1 MKQVFSTSKGI
12 EVIEVPAPAL
22 LSGHVLV
29 EVEYSFISSGTEMAT
44 VEALESST
52 PSHSEVVASSAS
64 MAKITRYLRE
74 NGVKKTVSRVFNR
87 LTIAPTGSP
96 RLAAIGYSCSG
107 RVVGVGEG
115 VTLFNMGDRVAC
127 AGASKATHSELVVV
141 PENLTLMVP
150 DGCDMKDASSVAV
163 GSIAMQGVRRANV
176 QLGEFV
182 AVIGLGLVGSIIVQM
197 LKLAGTRVIGFD
209 LDPARVDHIKGLGI
223 QDAYAD
229 PEELQ
234 RLVNRITRHMGVD
247 CCMIAAGSRNSDI
260 VQTAMEVT
268 RPQGRV
274 VAVGIVGMDLQ
285 RNPLYR
291 KEIDF
296 LISRSYG
303 PGRYD
308 DTYEEKGM
316 DYPYGYVRWTEKRNM
331 EEYLRLLAEQRLDI
345 STAADEYP
353 LGSATLAFESLK
365 DPVNR
370 PVAAFIRYSDEK
382 NLDDK
387 RVSRVDIE
395 PRPRSSDRVRIAVA
409 GAGAF
414 VKGVHLPSIA
424 RLAEDVALGAIL
436 NRSGAK
442 SMELARQFGAG
453 YATTSY
459 DELLKDPDIDAVL
472 IGTRHNTH
480 GSMTIQAIRAGKHVL
495 VEKPLALTEEEL
507 AEIEAFY
514 TDEPRDGRHPVL
526 LTGFNRRFAPLISE
540 MKSLADRAGQPIIMN
555 YQMNV
560 GYVAPDHWQRT
571 EEGGGRNLGEACHIY
586 DLFTYLTDSRVANI
600 SAHPV
605 KRLDDTYGRNENFA
619 ATISFAD
626 GSVATLIYTS
636 LGSTLYPK
644 ETFHMYANETVAVL
658 SDYEQLEIYGASSRV
673 IPGDRTQKGHFEEM
687 KAFVDSVKNGS
698 DWPSPLWHQLQ
709 ASRIALEV
717 ERQIM
722 GHD

>member
-1 MKQVFSTSKGI
+1 MKQILSTARGI
-12 EVIEVPAPAL
+12 EVMEVPSPL
-22 LSGHVLV
+22 IQPGHVLV
-29 EVEYSFISSGTEMAT
+29 EVKYSFISSGTEMAT

-52 PSHSEVVASSAS
+52 PSHSEVVAKSAS
-64 MAKITRYLRE
+64 ISKVTRYLQE

-87 LTIAPTGSP
+87 LAIAPEGSP

-107 RVVGVGEG
+107 QVVGVGEG
-115 VTLFNMGDRVAC
+115 VTLFNVGDHVAC

-150 DGCDMKDASSVAV
+150 DGCDMKEASSVAV
-163 GSIAMQGVRRANV
+163 GAIAMQGVRRANV
-176 QLGEFV
+176 QLGEYV
-182 AVIGLGLVGSIIVQM
+182 AVIGLGLVGSIIAQM
-197 LKLAGTRVIGFD
+197 LKLSGTRVIGFD
-209 LDPARVDHIKGLGI
+209 LDPNRVEQIKGLGI

-229 PEELQ
+229 PEGMQ
-234 RLVNRITRHMGVD
+234 RLVNRITKHMGVD

-274 VAVGIVGMDLQ
+274 VVVGIVGMDLQ

-308 DTYEEKGM
+308 DAYEEKGM

-331 EEYLRLLAEQRLDI
+331 EEYLRLLSEQRLDV

-353 LGSATLAFESLK
+353 LESANQAFESLK
-365 DPVNR
+365 DPVTR

-382 NLDDK
+382 NFDDK
-387 RVSRVDIE
+387 RAGRVDLA
-395 PRPRSSDRVRIAVA
+395 PQPQSSDRVRIGIA

-414 VKGVHLPSIA
+414 VKGVHIPSIGQ
-424 RLAEDVALGAIL
+424 LVEDAELRAIL
-436 NRSGAK
+436 NRSGAR
-442 SMELARQFGAG
+442 SMESARIFKAG
-453 YATTSY
+453 YAATSY
-459 DELLKDPDIDAVL
+459 DELLNDPDMDAIV

-480 GSMTIQAIRAGKHVL
+480 GSMTLQALKAGKHVL
-495 VEKPLALTEEEL
+495 VEKPLALTEDEL

-514 TDEPRDGRHPVL
+514 DQTPDNQKRPIL
-526 LTGFNRRFAPLISE
+526 LTGFNRRFAPLMAE
-540 MKSLADRAGQPIIMN
+540 MKALTNGANQPLIMN

-586 DLFTYLTDSRVANI
+586 DLFTYLTDSRVVDI
-600 SAHPV
+600 SAHSV
-605 KRLDDTYGRNENFA
+605 KRLDETYGRNENFA
-619 ATISFAD
+619 ATMTFEN
-626 GSVATLIYTS
+626 GSVATLSYTS
-636 LGSTLYPK
+636 IGSTLYPK
-644 ETFHMYANETVAVL
+644 ETFHLYANETVAVL
-658 SDYEQLEIYGASSRV
+658 SDYEQLEVFGASAHV
-673 IPGDRTQKGHFEEM
+673 TPGDRTNKGHFEEM
-687 KAFVDSVKNGS
+687 EAFVNAIKNGL
-698 DWPSPLWHQLQ
+698 DWPSPLWQQLQ

-717 ERQIM
+717 ERQIL
-722 GHD
+722 GHS